1 MLCRGR
7 QRLAASAM
15 FIARAVPAVTS
26 ATKDRP
32 PSNACVRPE
41 TAWDR
46 TGTSLYREEQPKEEM
61 EQQGQSYV
69 NRSLDLAHSR
79 KHMRSAHSEAAPLT
93 GGYH

>member
-1 MLCRGR
+1 
-7 QRLAASAM
+7 M

-79 KHMRSAHSEAAPLT
+79 RLMRSAHSEAAPLT